1 MNLKSLSN
9 NSLTDRLRKLSQTDL
24 KLTAEIVVHIHEFM
38 TRRLYLDHGSTG
50 LFAYLVG
57 QLGDSRATA
66 QNRIDAAR
74 LLGDVPEIG
83 LGQITLMSMEIRQ
96 AEKENPGQKV
106 SVEQKRELVERLKAV
121 KSGRNLNRRTTKV
134 SVLRVVK
141 PNRDLRRSLPVSWI
155 SK

>member
-24 KLTAEIVVHIHEFM
+24 KLNAEIVVHIHEFM
-38 TRRLYLDHGSTG
+38 TRRLYLDHGSTS
-50 LFAYLVG
+50 LFACLVG

-66 QNRIDAAR
+66 QNQIDAAR

-106 SVEQKRELVERLKAV
+106 SVEQKRELVEGLKAV
-121 KSGRNLNRRTTKV
+121 KSGRNLNQRTTKV
-134 SVLRVVK
+134 SVLRVIK
-141 PNRDLRRSLPVSWI
+141 PNRDLRRSLPASWI
-155 SK
+155 PK